1 MEAKARKE
9 ASNLSYLAV
18 ILRKHLSFW
27 KKHSTKWRSLY
38 NRQST
43 GHGLE
48 PLLRDI
54 SSNGFCPISTVCQV
68 ICLRLRKIS
77 LIRFSHSWGNYS
89 IVRLSCPAFS
99 STQLFPIFIC
109 RRNKYMDRGGKGA
122 ERCRFAFHFV
132 SFLRFMAAN
141 HAVVIFI

>member
-9 ASNLSYLAV
+9 ASNLSYLAA

-54 SSNGFCPISTVCQV
+54 SSNGFCPITTVCQY
-68 ICLRLRKIS
+68 IASANLYLFQQFNGGAPEQPIAHFPAIFLGTPS
-77 LIRFSHSWGNYS
+77 LPCPFRRQRCFMRSH
-89 IVRLSCPAFS
+89 CS
-99 STQLFPIFIC
+99 SVNP
-109 RRNKYMDRGGKGA
+109 Y
-122 ERCRFAFHFV
+122 
-132 SFLRFMAAN
+132 RFMSL
-141 HAVVIFI
+141 FYSYF